1 MSDNPKQKPG
11 EGIRSMRSTSVF
23 RLINFELYTKPNK
36 IIMGIGLAAAAGVFG
51 YIAYMRHKYED
62 LGYYVAVK
70 EDGREEFIKKKSNW
84 ET

>member
-1 MSDNPKQKPG
+1 MRNRYAHHLVFTMSTERIFSFQ
-11 EGIRSMRSTSVF
+11 
-23 RLINFELYTKPNK
+23 NK
-36 IIMGIGLAAAAGVFG
+36 IIMGIGLTAIVGVFG
-51 YIAYMRHKYED
+51 YIAYMRHKYEN